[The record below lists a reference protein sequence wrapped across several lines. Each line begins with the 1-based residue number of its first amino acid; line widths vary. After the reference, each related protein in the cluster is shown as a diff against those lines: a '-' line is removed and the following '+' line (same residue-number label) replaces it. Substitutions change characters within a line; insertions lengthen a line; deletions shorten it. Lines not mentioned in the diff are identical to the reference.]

1 MKRRKMK
8 MANKSVFASVVGRLL
23 PRPDAVNSE
32 GAPAYKLTPKQKLA
46 QLAATGCVNR
56 TFYAEAREQV
66 AEVLPLIEELD
77 PTYVAQ
83 VAVYAREKG
92 YMKDMPALLAAALT
106 VKDPALA
113 AKVFN
118 RVIDNGRMLRN
129 FVQIMRSG
137 AVGRKS
143 LGSGPKRMVQKW
155 LNEATDTM
163 LIRAAVGKDPSLADV
178 IKMVH
183 PKPASKAREALFAY
197 LIGKDHDAALLPIEI
212 KEFEAF
218 KEDQNNKVPNVPF
231 QMLTALDLKTGHWR
245 QIADDAGWHM
255 TRMNLNTFARHGVL
269 KGFRTVRKIAT
280 RLRDE
285 EAIANAKVFPYQLMV
300 AYLMAADTVPRV
312 IKNALQDA
320 MELATKNVPAL
331 SGNVAVCPDISGSMN
346 WPITGYRPGASSVV
360 RCVDVAAL
368 ITATVIRKNPD
379 ATVLPFHNY
388 VERAKFNSR
397 DSVMT
402 NASKLACLPRG
413 GTNCSAPLKE
423 LNQKKAAVD
432 LVILVS
438 DNESWV
444 DATRRSDTGLMR
456 EWSVLKG
463 RNPNAKLVC
472 IDLVP
477 NGTTQ
482 AVTRGDILNIGGFS
496 DAVFG
501 VIASFAGGD
510 VGVDHWVGEI
520 ERVTV

>member
-1 MKRRKMK
+1 

-56 TFYAEAREQV
+56 TFYAEAREQM
-66 AEVLPLIEELD
+66 ADVLPLIKELD
-77 PTYVAQ
+77 PEYVAR
-83 VAVYAREKG
+83 VAVYARDQG
-92 YMKDMPALLAAALT
+92 HMKDMPAFLAAALT
-106 VKDPALA
+106 IKDPKLA
-113 AKVFN
+113 AKVFD
-118 RVIDNGRMLRN
+118 RVVDNGRMLRT

-137 AVGRKS
+137 ATGRKS
-143 LGSGPKRMVQKW
+143 LGSAPKRMVQKW
-155 LNEATDTM
+155 LNEATDM
-163 LIRAAVGKDPSLADV
+163 QLVRASVGKDPALADV

-183 PKPASKAREALFAY
+183 PKPVDKRREALFAY
-197 LIGKDHDAALLPIEI
+197 LIGKEYDTELLPDVI

-218 KEDQNNKVPNVPF
+218 KEDRTKKVPNVPF
-231 QMLTALDLKTGHWR
+231 QMLTALNLQTEHWR
-245 QIADDAGWHM
+245 EIVLNAGWQM

-269 KGFRTVRKIAT
+269 GEMEMVHMIAK

-285 EAIANAKVFPYQLMV
+285 SKIAKARVFPYQLLV
-300 AYLMAADTVPRV
+300 AYLMAADAVPRV
-312 IKNALQDA
+312 IKDALQDA
-320 MELATKNVPAL
+320 MELATKNVPTF
-331 SGNVAVCPDISGSMN
+331 SGKVAVCPDVSGSMH
-346 WPITGYRPGASSVV
+346 WPITGYRPGASSAV

-379 ATVLPFHNY
+379 TMVLPFHY
-388 VERAKFNSR
+388 SVEKAKFNSR

-402 NASKLACLPRG
+402 NAEKLSNLPAG
-413 GTNCSAPLKE
+413 GTNCAAPLKE
-423 LNQKKAAVD
+423 LNKKRADVD

-444 DATRRSDTGLMR
+444 GANRYNSTGVLT
-456 EWSVLKG
+456 EWAALKA

-496 DAVFG
+496 DAVFDM
-501 VIASFAGGD
+501 IASFAGGD

-520 ERVTV
+520 ERACV